1 MKTTRTKPHPS
12 QTSGNDLRPLII
24 ILVIVECAFLP
35 WIFAS
40 CMRHILG
47 IKIYSS
53 EEKVLAIYEENRE
66 DFDALAGLLL
76 EKDELFQYLYDERD
90 SHSIPDLRGLD
101 GKDHPC
107 RDYFSDEERDFLGRF
122 VEAYKPNDIC
132 RLHGLAIEI
141 TFRISDGSAVL
152 CYIPRDEQGT
162 YREVIRYIQ
171 ADSFTNQFL
180 DLGDDWYLRVSSRS

>member
-1 MKTTRTKPHPS
+1 MKTSPTEHRRLPYHGS
-12 QTSGNDLRPLII
+12 ELII
-24 ILVIVECAFLP
+24 ICVCILLAVLLLV
-35 WIFAS
+35 
-40 CMRHILG
+40 
-47 IKIYSS
+47 Y
-53 EEKVLAIYEENRE
+53 LAIGFYNVRRLTYHFEDEVQETFSKNQS